1 MLTKAKILF
10 LALIAMSIFL
20 TSCEDDTTEDVD
32 SILPAAPT
40 NLQATSIDSTTVHI
54 KWDLSVDDTAAGF
67 VGYKL
72 TVISETGAEVL
83 SNQSINNYQAGDAVE
98 VTSLS
103 EGMVYDFNVVAVNAD
118 GVSSVA
124 TVKWSPAVR
133 LNQTVNEV
141 AIKIYGK
148 DSQYGSGIKMYAE
161 DTDFGLIGPEILSI
175 ARKAEWHL
183 AFDSN
188 NDGYKFGSA
197 DMVSIGVNSDNPEN
211 PAQLSSKVYN
221 ADALNKV
228 FDSKALDQA
237 TFTNSLADLK
247 DAMYADYTGL
257 VLVFRVPEGTS
268 YNYGKILI
276 KKDTSDGDFVI
287 NGGTADQ
294 YIDCVISFQRK
305 ADVPYAK
312 FSF

>member
-228 FDSKALDQA
+228 FDSKALNVP
-237 TFTNSLADLK
+237 TFSNSLADLK
-247 DAMYADYTGL
+247 DAMYADYSGI
-257 VLVFRVPEGTS
+257 VLVFSITTADGV
-268 YNYGKILI
+268 NYGKILI
-276 KKDTSDGDFVI
+276 KKDTDGDFVF
-287 NGGTADQ
+287 NGGTNDE
-294 YIDCVISFQRK
+294 YLDCVISYQRK
-305 ADVPYAK
+305 VDVPYAK